1 MTDRS
6 DDLATLDVVSLFS
19 GVGGIDLAFERA
31 GCTTRLLCEQDK
43 HAAKVLARHFPDAP
57 IHHDVKEL
65 TADDLRDAGA
75 RPGRTVVL
83 AGFPCQDLSVAGR
96 RRGLR
101 EGTRSGLFFEIIRI
115 LRDFPARWVLLEN
128 VPGLLSQD
136 GGRAMGAVLGS
147 LAELGYGFAF
157 RVLDAQHF
165 GVPQRRRRV
174 VIVGRLGDSGAAP
187 AQVLLE
193 PEGCGGDLAPSR
205 ASGARTAG
213 RSARGADDVGIV
225 NSLTAAQGGPDDN
238 VAQAGHLI
246 AQPLA
251 IRGRDDGAEVEMAA
265 PGSPSNALR
274 TPGGGSSHAMVC
286 VTGTRSHALTAEG
299 ADASEDGTGRRT
311 PIVAATLAGAR
322 PMAFHMT
329 QDPIS
334 SDRTVPAMGAKAGGN
349 GIATDSTVRRLTP
362 LECERLQGHPDGWTE
377 GQSDAQRYKQMGNG
391 VAVPV
396 FEWVAR
402 RLVAIEMES
411 A

>member
-1 MTDRS
+1 M
-6 DDLATLDVVSLFS
+6 TLDVVSLFS

-43 HAAKVLARHFPDAP
+43 HASKALARHWPDTP

-65 TADDLRDAGA
+65 TADDLRAAGA
-75 RPGRTVVL
+75 RPGRTVVC

-101 EGTRSGLFFEIIRI
+101 EGTRSGLFFEIVRI

-174 VIVGRLGDSGAAP
+174 VIVGCLGDSGAAP

-193 PEGCGGDLAPSR
+193 PEGGVGDLATR
-205 ASGARTAG
+205 RTARTGASEGARDRAG
-213 RSARGADDVGIV
+213 TPRLAT
-225 NSLTAAQGGPDDN
+225 SLTAREAKGPDSDATTTLI
-238 VAQAGHLI
+238 VDPIGSLTAPASGGWRVGADEAAAGQLI
-246 AQPLA
+246 
-251 IRGRDDGAEVEMAA
+251 VE
-265 PGSPSNALR
+265 S
-274 TPGGGSSHAMVC
+274 
-286 VTGTRSHALTAEG
+286 VTGRRSHALTAEG
-299 ADASEDGTGRRT
+299 ADASEDGTGRGT
-311 PIVAATLAGAR
+311 PIIAATLTAG
-322 PMAFHMT
+322 T
-329 QDPIS
+329 S
-334 SDRTVPAMGAKAGGN
+334 SPNVSAPGRRQEDDINLVPSE
-349 GIATDSTVRRLTP
+349 TTVRRLTP
-362 LECERLQGHPDGWTE
+362 LECERLQGHPDGWTA

-396 FEWVAR
+396 FEWVAH
-402 RLVAIEMES
+402 RLVAVDTHLTKE
-411 A
+411 AA

>member
-1 MTDRS
+1 MSDRS
-6 DDLATLDVVSLFS
+6 DDLVNLDVVSLFS

-65 TADDLRDAGA
+65 TADDLRAAGA

-115 LRDFPARWVLLEN
+115 LRNFPARWVLLEN

-205 ASGARTAG
+205 ASGPRTSRG
-213 RSARGADDVGIV
+213 PARGADGAGIV

-251 IRGRDDGAEVEMAA
+251 IRGRDDGAEIEMAA

-299 ADASEDGTGRRT
+299 ADASEDGMGRGT
-311 PIVAATLAGAR
+311 PIIAATLTAGTSSPNLSAPGR
-322 PMAFHMT
+322 PRQEDDVNIVAF
-329 QDPIS
+329 DP
-334 SDRTVPAMGAKAGGN
+334 KA
-349 GIATDSTVRRLTP
+349 DSTVRRLTP
-362 LECERLQGHPDGWTE
+362 LECERLQGHPDGWTA